1 MLASE
6 RSFFLLAGHIQNE
19 LNSLHKVFAWCL
31 HSTPSVGSSEIE
43 KLADG
48 VQAQIYAR
56 LLAGKLLEA
65 WATLGSAYFGAKI
78 SQRLESKLHPHS
90 QEALKKIKAYFSR
103 PNTIYRV
110 RNSFA
115 FHYSSEEFDAHW
127 SEPAEEPAFE
137 LVLGGTVGNNLA
149 LASELVVNT
158 ALLKSINPDDQA
170 VALQV
175 FFEEVQSL
183 AENFTVFIEGVI
195 LAILE
200 EASGAQLSDQ
210 GQDEEIV
217 PRQRF
222 EDVAIPHFY
231 NHGLQE

>member
-31 HSTPSVGSSEIE
+31 HSDPTVGSSEIE

-65 WATLGSAYFGAKI
+65 WEALRSAYFGKII
-78 SQRLESKLHPHS
+78 SQRLEGKLHPHARD
-90 QEALKKIKAYFSR
+90 ALTMIKTYFSKS
-103 PNTIYRV
+103 NTIYRV

-115 FHYSSEEFDAHW
+115 FHYSAEEFDAHW
-127 SEPAEEPAFE
+127 FEPAEEPGFE
-137 LVLGGTVGNNLA
+137 LVLGGTVGNNLD
-149 LASELVVNT
+149 LASELIVNT
-158 ALLKSINPDDQA
+158 ALLKSINADQA
-170 VALQV
+170 VALQIY
-175 FFEEVQSL
+175 FKDIQSL
-183 AENFTVFIEGVI
+183 SENFTVFLEGVI

-200 EASGAQLSDQ
+200 EVFGSPHIDQ
-210 GQDEEIV
+210 GQDEVIV
-217 PRQRF
+217 PRQSF

-231 NHGLQE
+231 NHGLKE